1 MTIINRTMPLPSNVE
16 YVLSKLKENGY
27 QAYVVGGAVR
37 DFLMGK
43 TPHDYDLTSDA
54 LPSQISDVF
63 KEFYQEHSGEKHGTI
78 RVIVDHKPIEIT
90 TFRCDEGY
98 TDYRRPDNVEF
109 VKDVYIDS
117 KRRDFS
123 INAFYYS
130 EGHIYDFHE
139 GLEDLNNKIIKTIG
153 NPSARFHED
162 ALRILRAIRFSAKL
176 GYEIESKTKTA
187 LLDCKEE
194 LNLIAKERIL
204 IELKEI
210 SSTSNFFRNIKEY
223 FPIFK
228 LIIPCLDKIGN
239 SIDDIYNF
247 DTKSYGDYIA
257 SLSALFSLREIN
269 NDFMPWRLF
278 IKMDNESI
286 NAIKTLIK
294 LKDINFNNSFDDDYI
309 NGLILLSKPVDINVF
324 KNYLINLYNLK
335 RFKNDDIDSILNRVD
350 ILSEGNTPYSLKDLE
365 IDGNDLLKLGIE
377 KNQYF
382 KEILNEVLLR
392 CNQGD
397 LNNNNRNEE
406 IEFVKK
412 WIRTNTN

>member
-1 MTIINRTMPLPSNVE
+1 MTIINRTMPLPSSVE

-63 KEFYQEHSGEKHGTI
+63 KDFYQEHSGEKHGTI

-123 INAFYYS
+123 INAFYYF

-139 GLEDLNNKIIKTIG
+139 GLEDLNNKVIKTIG
-153 NPSARFHED
+153 NPSTRFHED

-204 IELKEI
+204 TELKEI
-210 SSTSNFFRNIKEY
+210 SSTSNFFRNVKEY
-223 FPIFK
+223 FPVFK

-286 NAIKTLIK
+286 NAIKNLIK

-392 CNQGD
+392 CNQGN
-397 LNNNNRNEE
+397 LNNNRNEE

-412 WIRTNTN
+412 WIRTNIN

>member
-1 MTIINRTMPLPSNVE
+1 MTIINRTMPLPSSVE

-54 LPSQISDVF
+54 LPSQISEVF
-63 KEFYQEHSGEKHGTI
+63 KDFYQEHSGEKHGTI
-78 RVIVDHKPIEIT
+78 RVIIDHKPIEIT

-109 VKDVYIDS
+109 VKDAYIDS

-153 NPSARFHED
+153 NPSTRFHED

-210 SSTSNFFRNIKEY
+210 SSTSNFFRDIKEY

-309 NGLILLSKPVDINVF
+309 NGLILLSKPVDMNVF

-335 RFKNDDIDSILNRVD
+335 RFKNDDIDSILNRVG

-397 LNNNNRNEE
+397 LNNNRNEE

>member
-1 MTIINRTMPLPSNVE
+1 MTIINRTMPLPSSVE

-63 KEFYQEHSGEKHGTI
+63 KDFYQEHSGEKHGTI
-78 RVIVDHKPIEIT
+78 RVIIDHKPIEIT

-139 GLEDLNNKIIKTIG
+139 GLEDLNNKVIKTIG

-176 GYEIESKTKTA
+176 GYEIEFKTKTA

-210 SSTSNFFRNIKEY
+210 SSTSNFFRDIKEY

-397 LNNNNRNEE
+397 LNNNRNEE

>member
-1 MTIINRTMPLPSNVE
+1 MTIINRTMPLPSSVE

-63 KEFYQEHSGEKHGTI
+63 KDFYQEHSGEKHGTI
-78 RVIVDHKPIEIT
+78 RVIIDHKPIEIT

-139 GLEDLNNKIIKTIG
+139 GLEDLNNKVIKTIG
-153 NPSARFHED
+153 NPSTRFHED

-176 GYEIESKTKTA
+176 GYEIGSKTKTA

-269 NDFMPWRLF
+269 NDFMPWKLF

-335 RFKNDDIDSILNRVD
+335 RFKNDDIDSILNRVG

-392 CNQGD
+392 CNQGN
-397 LNNNNRNEE
+397 LNNNRNEE

>member
-1 MTIINRTMPLPSNVE
+1 MTIINRTMPLPSSVE

-63 KEFYQEHSGEKHGTI
+63 KDFYQEHSGEKHGTI

-139 GLEDLNNKIIKTIG
+139 GLEDLNNKVIKTIG
-153 NPSARFHED
+153 NPSTRFHED

-204 IELKEI
+204 TELKEI
-210 SSTSNFFRNIKEY
+210 SSTSNFFRNVKEY

-397 LNNNNRNEE
+397 LNNNRNEE

-412 WIRTNTN
+412 WIRTNIN

>member
-1 MTIINRTMPLPSNVE
+1 MTILNRTMPLPSSVE

-63 KEFYQEHSGEKHGTI
+63 KDFYQEHSGEKHGTI
-78 RVIVDHKPIEIT
+78 RVIIDHKPIEIT

-139 GLEDLNNKIIKTIG
+139 GLEDLNNKVIKTIG
-153 NPSARFHED
+153 NPSTRFHED

-210 SSTSNFFRNIKEY
+210 SSTSNFFKNVKEY

-228 LIIPCLDKIGN
+228 IIIPCLDKIGN

-286 NAIKTLIK
+286 NAIKSLIK

-397 LNNNNRNEE
+397 LNNNRNEE

>member
-1 MTIINRTMPLPSNVE
+1 MTIINRTMPLPSSVE

-63 KEFYQEHSGEKHGTI
+63 KDFYQEHSGEKHGTI
-78 RVIVDHKPIEIT
+78 RVIIDHKPIEIT

-139 GLEDLNNKIIKTIG
+139 GLEDLNNKVIKTIG
-153 NPSARFHED
+153 NPSTRFHED

-228 LIIPCLDKIGN
+228 IIIPCLDKIGN

-397 LNNNNRNEE
+397 LNNNRNEE

>member
-1 MTIINRTMPLPSNVE
+1 MTIINRTMPLPSSVE

-54 LPSQISDVF
+54 LPSQISEVF

-78 RVIVDHKPIEIT
+78 RVIIDHKPIEIT

-139 GLEDLNNKIIKTIG
+139 GLEDLNNKVIKTIG

-210 SSTSNFFRNIKEY
+210 SSTSNFFRDIKEY

-350 ILSEGNTPYSLKDLE
+350 ILSEGNTPYYLKDLE

-397 LNNNNRNEE
+397 LNNNRNEE

>member
-1 MTIINRTMPLPSNVE
+1 MTIINRTMPLPSSVE

-63 KEFYQEHSGEKHGTI
+63 KDFYQEHSGEKHGTI
-78 RVIVDHKPIEIT
+78 RVIIDHKPIEIT

-109 VKDVYIDS
+109 VKDAYIDS

-139 GLEDLNNKIIKTIG
+139 GLEDLNNKVIKTIG

-257 SLSALFSLREIN
+257 SLSALFSLHEIN

-294 LKDINFNNSFDDDYI
+294 LKDINFNNSFDDNYI

-397 LNNNNRNEE
+397 LNNNRNEE

>member
-1 MTIINRTMPLPSNVE
+1 MTIINRTMPLPSSVE

-63 KEFYQEHSGEKHGTI
+63 KDFYQEHSGEKHGTI

-139 GLEDLNNKIIKTIG
+139 GLEDLNNKVIKTIG
-153 NPSARFHED
+153 NPSTRFHED

-204 IELKEI
+204 TELKEI
-210 SSTSNFFRNIKEY
+210 SSTSNFFRNVKEY

-335 RFKNDDIDSILNRVD
+335 RFKNDGIDSILNRVD

-392 CNQGD
+392 CNQGN
-397 LNNNNRNEE
+397 LNNNRNEE

>member
-1 MTIINRTMPLPSNVE
+1 MTVINRTMPLPSSVE

-54 LPSQISDVF
+54 LPSQISVVF
-63 KEFYQEHSGEKHGTI
+63 KDFYQEHSGEKHGTI

-123 INAFYYS
+123 INAFYYF

-139 GLEDLNNKIIKTIG
+139 GLEDLNNKVIKTIG
-153 NPSARFHED
+153 NPSTRFHED

-204 IELKEI
+204 TELKEI
-210 SSTSNFFRNIKEY
+210 SSTSNFFRNVKEY

-247 DTKSYGDYIA
+247 DIKSYGDYIA

-350 ILSEGNTPYSLKDLE
+350 ILSQGNTPYSLKDLE

-397 LNNNNRNEE
+397 LNNNRNEE

-412 WIRTNTN
+412 WIRTNIN

>member
-1 MTIINRTMPLPSNVE
+1 MTVINRTMPLPSSVE

-63 KEFYQEHSGEKHGTI
+63 KDFYQEHSGEKHGTI

-139 GLEDLNNKIIKTIG
+139 GLEDLNNKVIKTIG
-153 NPSARFHED
+153 NPSTRFHED

-204 IELKEI
+204 TELKEI
-210 SSTSNFFRNIKEY
+210 SSTSNFFRNVKEY

-247 DTKSYGDYIA
+247 DIKSYGDYIA

-286 NAIKTLIK
+286 NAIKNLIK

-335 RFKNDDIDSILNRVD
+335 RFKNDDIDSVLNRVD

-397 LNNNNRNEE
+397 LNNNRNEE

>member
-1 MTIINRTMPLPSNVE
+1 MTIINRTMPLPSSVE

-63 KEFYQEHSGEKHGTI
+63 KDFYQEHSGEKHGTI

-139 GLEDLNNKIIKTIG
+139 GLEDLNNKVIKTIG
-153 NPSARFHED
+153 NPSTRFHED

-204 IELKEI
+204 TELKEI
-210 SSTSNFFRNIKEY
+210 SSTSNFFRNVKEY

-247 DTKSYGDYIA
+247 DIKSYGDYIA

-335 RFKNDDIDSILNRVD
+335 RFKNDDIDSVLNRVD

-397 LNNNNRNEE
+397 LNNNRNEE

-412 WIRTNTN
+412 WIRNNTN

>member
-1 MTIINRTMPLPSNVE
+1 MTILNRTMPLPSSVE

-63 KEFYQEHSGEKHGTI
+63 KDFYQEHSGEKHGTI
-78 RVIVDHKPIEIT
+78 RVIIDHKPIEIT

-139 GLEDLNNKIIKTIG
+139 GLEDLNNKVIKTIG

-228 LIIPCLDKIGN
+228 IIIPCLDKIGN

-269 NDFMPWRLF
+269 NDFMLWRLF

-294 LKDINFNNSFDDDYI
+294 LKDINFNNFFDNDYI

-350 ILSEGNTPYSLKDLE
+350 ILSKGNTPYSLKDLE

-397 LNNNNRNEE
+397 LNNNRNEE

>member
-1 MTIINRTMPLPSNVE
+1 MTIINRTMPLPSSVE

-63 KEFYQEHSGEKHGTI
+63 KDFYQEHSGEKHGTI
-78 RVIVDHKPIEIT
+78 RVIIDHKPIEIT

-210 SSTSNFFRNIKEY
+210 SSTSNFFRNVKEY

-228 LIIPCLDKIGN
+228 IIIPCLDKIGN

-247 DTKSYGDYIA
+247 DTESYGDYIA

-392 CNQGD
+392 CNQGN
-397 LNNNNRNEE
+397 LNNNRNEE
-406 IEFVKK
+406 IEFVRK

>member
-1 MTIINRTMPLPSNVE
+1 MTIINRTMPLPSSVE

-63 KEFYQEHSGEKHGTI
+63 KDFYQEHSGEKHGTI
-78 RVIVDHKPIEIT
+78 RVIIDHKPIEIT

-139 GLEDLNNKIIKTIG
+139 GLEDLNNKVIKTIG

-210 SSTSNFFRNIKEY
+210 SSTSNFFIDIKEY

-397 LNNNNRNEE
+397 LNNNRNEE

-412 WIRTNTN
+412 WIRNNTN

>member
-1 MTIINRTMPLPSNVE
+1 MTIINRTMPLPSSVE

-63 KEFYQEHSGEKHGTI
+63 KDFYQEHSGEKHGTI
-78 RVIVDHKPIEIT
+78 RVIIDHKPIEIT

-139 GLEDLNNKIIKTIG
+139 GLEDLNNKVIKTIG

-176 GYEIESKTKTA
+176 GYKIESKTKTA

-210 SSTSNFFRNIKEY
+210 SSTSNFFRDIKEY

-239 SIDDIYNF
+239 SIDDLYNF

-309 NGLILLSKPVDINVF
+309 NGLILLSKPVDINIF

-397 LNNNNRNEE
+397 LNNNRNEE

>member
-1 MTIINRTMPLPSNVE
+1 MTIINRTMPLPSSVE
-16 YVLSKLKENGY
+16 YVLSRLKENGY

-63 KEFYQEHSGEKHGTI
+63 KDFYQEHSGEKHGTI

-139 GLEDLNNKIIKTIG
+139 GLEDLNNKVIKTIG
-153 NPSARFHED
+153 NPSTRFHED

-204 IELKEI
+204 TELKEI
-210 SSTSNFFRNIKEY
+210 SSTSNFFRDIKEY

-382 KEILNEVLLR
+382 KEILIEVLLR

-397 LNNNNRNEE
+397 LNNNRNEE

>member
-1 MTIINRTMPLPSNVE
+1 MTITNRTMPLPSSVE

-63 KEFYQEHSGEKHGTI
+63 KDFYQEHSGEKHGTI

-139 GLEDLNNKIIKTIG
+139 GLEDLNNKVIKTIG
-153 NPSARFHED
+153 NPSTRFHED

-204 IELKEI
+204 TELKEI

-247 DTKSYGDYIA
+247 DIKSYGDYIA

-397 LNNNNRNEE
+397 LNNNRNEE

-412 WIRTNTN
+412 WIRTNIN

>member
-1 MTIINRTMPLPSNVE
+1 MTIINRTMPLPSSVE

-63 KEFYQEHSGEKHGTI
+63 KDFYQEHSGEKHGTI
-78 RVIVDHKPIEIT
+78 RVIIDHKPIEIT

-139 GLEDLNNKIIKTIG
+139 GLEDLNNKVIKTIG
-153 NPSARFHED
+153 NPSTRFHED

-210 SSTSNFFRNIKEY
+210 SSTSNFFRDIKEY
-223 FPIFK
+223 FSIFK

-392 CNQGD
+392 CNQGN
-397 LNNNNRNEE
+397 LNNNRNEE

>member
-1 MTIINRTMPLPSNVE
+1 MTIINRTMPLPSSVE

-63 KEFYQEHSGEKHGTI
+63 KDFYQEHSGEKHGTI

-153 NPSARFHED
+153 NPSTRFHED

-228 LIIPCLDKIGN
+228 IIIPCLDKIGN

-350 ILSEGNTPYSLKDLE
+350 ILFEGSTPYSLKDLE

-397 LNNNNRNEE
+397 LNNNRNEE

>member
-1 MTIINRTMPLPSNVE
+1 MTIINKTMPLPSSVE

-78 RVIVDHKPIEIT
+78 RVIIDHKPIEIT

-139 GLEDLNNKIIKTIG
+139 GLEDLNNKVIKTIG

-247 DTKSYGDYIA
+247 DIKSYGDYIA

-397 LNNNNRNEE
+397 LNNNRNEE

>member
-139 GLEDLNNKIIKTIG
+139 GLEDLNNKVIKTIG

-210 SSTSNFFRNIKEY
+210 SSTSNFFRNVKEY

-247 DTKSYGDYIA
+247 DIKSYGDYIA

-397 LNNNNRNEE
+397 LNNNRNEE

>member
-63 KEFYQEHSGEKHGTI
+63 KDFYQEHSGEKHGTI

-139 GLEDLNNKIIKTIG
+139 GLEDLNNKVIKTIG

-210 SSTSNFFRNIKEY
+210 SSTSNFFRDIKEY

-309 NGLILLSKPVDINVF
+309 NGLILLSKPIDINVF

-335 RFKNDDIDSILNRVD
+335 RFKNDDIDSILNRVV

-397 LNNNNRNEE
+397 LNNNRNEE

>member
-1 MTIINRTMPLPSNVE
+1 MTIINRTMPLPSSVE

-63 KEFYQEHSGEKHGTI
+63 KDFYQEHSGEKHGTI
-78 RVIVDHKPIEIT
+78 RVIIDHKPIEIT

-139 GLEDLNNKIIKTIG
+139 GLEDLNNKVIKTIG
-153 NPSARFHED
+153 NPSTRFHED

-397 LNNNNRNEE
+397 LNNNRNEE

-412 WIRTNTN
+412 WIRTNIN

>member
-1 MTIINRTMPLPSNVE
+1 MTIINRTMPLPSSVE

-63 KEFYQEHSGEKHGTI
+63 KDFYQEHSGEKHGTI
-78 RVIVDHKPIEIT
+78 RVIIDHKPIEIT

-139 GLEDLNNKIIKTIG
+139 GLEDLNNKVIKTIG

-335 RFKNDDIDSILNRVD
+335 RFKNDDIDSILNRVG
-350 ILSEGNTPYSLKDLE
+350 ILSEGNTPYSLKDLD

-397 LNNNNRNEE
+397 LNNNRNEE

>member
-1 MTIINRTMPLPSNVE
+1 MTIINRTMPLPSSVE

-63 KEFYQEHSGEKHGTI
+63 KDFYQEHSGEKHGTI
-78 RVIVDHKPIEIT
+78 RVIIDHKPIEIT

-109 VKDVYIDS
+109 VKDAYIDS

-123 INAFYYS
+123 INAFYYF

-139 GLEDLNNKIIKTIG
+139 GLEDLNNKVIKTIG

-210 SSTSNFFRNIKEY
+210 SSTSNFFRDIKEY

-278 IKMDNESI
+278 MKMDNESI

-309 NGLILLSKPVDINVF
+309 NGLILLSKPVDMNVF

-397 LNNNNRNEE
+397 LNNNRNEE

-412 WIRTNTN
+412 WIRNNTN

>member
-1 MTIINRTMPLPSNVE
+1 MTIINRTMPLPSSVE

-63 KEFYQEHSGEKHGTI
+63 KDFYQEHSGEKHGTI

-123 INAFYYS
+123 INAFYYF

-139 GLEDLNNKIIKTIG
+139 GLEDLNNKVIKTIG
-153 NPSARFHED
+153 NPSTRFHED

-210 SSTSNFFRNIKEY
+210 SSTSNFFRDIKEY

-309 NGLILLSKPVDINVF
+309 NGLILLSNPVDINVF

-350 ILSEGNTPYSLKDLE
+350 ILSQGNTPYSLKDLE

-392 CNQGD
+392 CNQGN
-397 LNNNNRNEE
+397 LNNNRNEE

-412 WIRTNTN
+412 WIRTNIN

>member
-1 MTIINRTMPLPSNVE
+1 MTVINRTMPLPSSVE

-63 KEFYQEHSGEKHGTI
+63 KDFYQEHSGEKHGTI

-139 GLEDLNNKIIKTIG
+139 GLEDLNNKVIKTIG
-153 NPSARFHED
+153 NPSTRFHED

-204 IELKEI
+204 TELKEI
-210 SSTSNFFRNIKEY
+210 SSTSNFFRNVKEY

-247 DTKSYGDYIA
+247 DIKSYGDYIA

-335 RFKNDDIDSILNRVD
+335 RFKNDDIDSVLNRVD

-392 CNQGD
+392 CNQGN
-397 LNNNNRNEE
+397 LNNNRNEE
-406 IEFVKK
+406 IEFVKR
-412 WIRTNTN
+412 WIRTNIN

>member
-1 MTIINRTMPLPSNVE
+1 MTIINRTMPLPSSVE

-63 KEFYQEHSGEKHGTI
+63 KDFYQEHSGEKHGTI

-139 GLEDLNNKIIKTIG
+139 GLEDLNNKVIKTIG
-153 NPSARFHED
+153 NPSTRFHED

-204 IELKEI
+204 TELKEI
-210 SSTSNFFRNIKEY
+210 SSTSNFFRNVKEY

-335 RFKNDDIDSILNRVD
+335 RFKNDDIDFILNRVD
-350 ILSEGNTPYSLKDLE
+350 ILSQGNTPYSLKDLE

-382 KEILNEVLLR
+382 KEILIEVLLR

-397 LNNNNRNEE
+397 LNNNRNEE

>member
-1 MTIINRTMPLPSNVE
+1 MTIINRTMPLPSSVE

-63 KEFYQEHSGEKHGTI
+63 KDFYQEHSGEKHGTI
-78 RVIVDHKPIEIT
+78 RVIIDHKPIEIT

-139 GLEDLNNKIIKTIG
+139 GLEDLNNKVIKTIG

-210 SSTSNFFRNIKEY
+210 SSTSNFFIDIKEY

-309 NGLILLSKPVDINVF
+309 NGLILLSKPVDMNVF

-392 CNQGD
+392 CNQGN
-397 LNNNNRNEE
+397 LNNNRNEE

>member
-1 MTIINRTMPLPSNVE
+1 MIIINRTMPLPSSVE

-63 KEFYQEHSGEKHGTI
+63 KDFYQEHSGEKHGTI

-139 GLEDLNNKIIKTIG
+139 GLEDLNNKVIKTIG
-153 NPSARFHED
+153 NPSTRFHED

-204 IELKEI
+204 TELKEI
-210 SSTSNFFRNIKEY
+210 SSTSNFFRDIKEY

-309 NGLILLSKPVDINVF
+309 NGLILLSKPVDTNVF

-397 LNNNNRNEE
+397 LNNNRNEE

>member
-1 MTIINRTMPLPSNVE
+1 MTVINRTMPLPSSVE

-63 KEFYQEHSGEKHGTI
+63 KDFYQEHSGEKHGTI

-123 INAFYYS
+123 INAFYYF

-139 GLEDLNNKIIKTIG
+139 GLEDLNNKVIKTIG
-153 NPSARFHED
+153 NPSTRFHED

-176 GYEIESKTKTA
+176 GYKIESKTKTA

-204 IELKEI
+204 TELKEI
-210 SSTSNFFRNIKEY
+210 SSTSNFFRNVKEY

-247 DTKSYGDYIA
+247 DIKSYGDYIA

-286 NAIKTLIK
+286 NAIKNLIK
-294 LKDINFNNSFDDDYI
+294 LKDVNFNNSFDDDYI

-335 RFKNDDIDSILNRVD
+335 RFKNDDIDSVLNRVD

-382 KEILNEVLLR
+382 KEILSEVLLR

-397 LNNNNRNEE
+397 LNNNRNEE

>member
-1 MTIINRTMPLPSNVE
+1 MTIINRTMPLPSSVE

-63 KEFYQEHSGEKHGTI
+63 KDFYQEHSGEKHGTI
-78 RVIVDHKPIEIT
+78 RVIIDHKPIEIT

-139 GLEDLNNKIIKTIG
+139 GLEDLNNKVIKTIG
-153 NPSARFHED
+153 NPSTRFHED

-204 IELKEI
+204 SELKEI

-247 DTKSYGDYIA
+247 DTESYGDYIA

-397 LNNNNRNEE
+397 LNNNRNEE

>member
-1 MTIINRTMPLPSNVE
+1 MTIINRTMPLPSSVE

-63 KEFYQEHSGEKHGTI
+63 KDFYQEHSGEKHGTI

-109 VKDVYIDS
+109 VKDAYIDS

-139 GLEDLNNKIIKTIG
+139 GLEDLNNKVIKTIG

-210 SSTSNFFRNIKEY
+210 SSTSNFFRDIKEY

-269 NDFMPWRLF
+269 NDFMLWRLF

-309 NGLILLSKPVDINVF
+309 NGLILLSKPVDMNVF

-397 LNNNNRNEE
+397 LNNNRNEE

-412 WIRTNTN
+412 WIRNNTN

>member
-1 MTIINRTMPLPSNVE
+1 MTVINRTMPLPSSVE

-63 KEFYQEHSGEKHGTI
+63 KDFYQEHSGEKHGTI
-78 RVIVDHKPIEIT
+78 RVIIDHKPIEIT

-123 INAFYYS
+123 INAFYYF

-139 GLEDLNNKIIKTIG
+139 GLEDLNNKVIKTIG

-286 NAIKTLIK
+286 NAVKTLIK

-397 LNNNNRNEE
+397 LNNNRNEE

>member
-1 MTIINRTMPLPSNVE
+1 MTIINRTMPLPSSVE

-63 KEFYQEHSGEKHGTI
+63 KDFYQEHSGEKHGTI
-78 RVIVDHKPIEIT
+78 RVIVDHEPIEIT

-123 INAFYYS
+123 INAFYYF

-139 GLEDLNNKIIKTIG
+139 GLEDLNNKVIKTIG
-153 NPSARFHED
+153 NPSTRFHED

-204 IELKEI
+204 TELKEI
-210 SSTSNFFRNIKEY
+210 SSTSNFFRNVKEY

-247 DTKSYGDYIA
+247 DIKSYGDYIA

-335 RFKNDDIDSILNRVD
+335 RFKNDDIDSVLNRVD

-392 CNQGD
+392 CNQGN
-397 LNNNNRNEE
+397 LNNNRNEE

-412 WIRTNTN
+412 WIRTNIN

>member
-1 MTIINRTMPLPSNVE
+1 MTIINRTMPLPSSVE

-63 KEFYQEHSGEKHGTI
+63 KDFYQEHSGEKHGTI
-78 RVIVDHKPIEIT
+78 RVIIDHKPIEIT

-109 VKDVYIDS
+109 VKDAYIDS

-139 GLEDLNNKIIKTIG
+139 GLEDLNNKVIKTIG

-286 NAIKTLIK
+286 NAIKILIK

-397 LNNNNRNEE
+397 LNNNRNEE

>member
-1 MTIINRTMPLPSNVE
+1 MTIINRTMPLPSSVE

-63 KEFYQEHSGEKHGTI
+63 KDFYQEHSGEKHGTI
-78 RVIVDHKPIEIT
+78 RVIIDHKPIEIT

-139 GLEDLNNKIIKTIG
+139 GLKDLNNKVIKTIG

-162 ALRILRAIRFSAKL
+162 ALRILRAIRFSANL

-210 SSTSNFFRNIKEY
+210 SSTSNFFRDIKEY

-350 ILSEGNTPYSLKDLE
+350 ILFEGNTPYSLKDLE

-397 LNNNNRNEE
+397 LNNNRNEE

>member
-1 MTIINRTMPLPSNVE
+1 MTIINRTMPLPSSVE

-63 KEFYQEHSGEKHGTI
+63 KDFYQEHSGEKHGTI
-78 RVIVDHKPIEIT
+78 RVIIDHKPIEIT

-139 GLEDLNNKIIKTIG
+139 GLEDLNNKVIKTIG
-153 NPSARFHED
+153 NPSTRFHED

-247 DTKSYGDYIA
+247 DIKSYGDYIA

-335 RFKNDDIDSILNRVD
+335 RLKNDDIDSILNRVD

-397 LNNNNRNEE
+397 LNNNRNEE